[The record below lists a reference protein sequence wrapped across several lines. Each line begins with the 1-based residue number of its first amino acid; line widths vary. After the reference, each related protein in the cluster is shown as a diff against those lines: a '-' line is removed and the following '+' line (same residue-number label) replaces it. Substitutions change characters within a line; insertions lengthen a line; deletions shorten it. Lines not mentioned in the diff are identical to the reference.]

1 MKRIIYLICFLVV
14 TFHAWSPSSLIFSP
28 EIPKEYIGKTM
39 EIEEIIEMGVRDILN
54 ASNDRPSDN
63 INPCQY
69 YKDMDEDEITYC
81 KVSIETKAYAFLD
94 INKDDKKDLIIKIN
108 TDSGGCYYGCPYSDQ
123 TFFLVALAGELDDFN
138 FKLKGRKRISQRFLY
153 RGETGHV
160 PSEDILKRGGTLV
173 VHDHIHRFSLVPNLD
188 YFHRPQRISVKNL
201 TKDSFY
207 DTLFF
212 DEND

>member
-1 MKRIIYLICFLVV
+1 MVV

-94 INKDDKKDLIIKIN
+94 INKDNKKDLIIKIN

-153 RGETGHV
+153 RGKTGHV

-173 VHDHIHRFSLVPNLD
+173 VHDHIYRFSLVPNLD